1 MVFIDISP
9 YQSNRKQHMI
19 SHKLL
24 KEFNEQINHEIA
36 SSYLYLSMAAYAHS
50 MNLPGFA
57 HWLELQTKE
66 ENGHAMKL
74 YKFVNERGG
83 RVELLP
89 IAQPSSDFR
98 SPAHLFEEVLKHE
111 RYITAL
117 IGKLYESAVEEKDY
131 AAQVLLHWFIEEQVE
146 EEAAASEILETI
158 RMAGEKGHAL
168 IMMDRQLARR
178 GMN

>member
-1 MVFIDISP
+1 MLS
-9 YQSNRKQHMI
+9 Q
-19 SHKLL
+19 KLQQA
-24 KEFNEQINHEIA
+24 FNEQINHEMA

-57 HWLELQTKE
+57 HWLELQYKE
-66 ENGHAMKL
+66 EQGHAMKL

-83 RVELLP
+83 RVELLR
-89 IAQPSSDFR
+89 IDQPSSDFK

-111 RYITAL
+111 RKITGL
-117 IGKLYESAVEEKDY
+117 INRLYETAMEQKDY

-146 EEAAASEILETI
+146 EEAAANEILETI

>member
-1 MVFIDISP
+1 MLS
-9 YQSNRKQHMI
+9 Q
-19 SHKLL
+19 KLQQA
-24 KEFNEQINHEIA
+24 FNEQINHEMA
-36 SSYLYLSMAAYAHS
+36 SAYLYLSMAAYAHS

-57 HWLELQTKE
+57 HWLELQYKE
-66 ENGHAMKL
+66 EQGHAMKL

-83 RVELLP
+83 KVELLP
-89 IAQPSSDFR
+89 IAQPESDFK

-111 RYITAL
+111 RKITAL
-117 IGKLYESAVEEKDY
+117 INKLYEATVEQKDY
-131 AAQVLLHWFIEEQVE
+131 AAQVHLHWFIEEQVE

>member
-1 MVFIDISP
+1 MFS
-9 YQSNRKQHMI
+9 Q
-19 SHKLL
+19 KLQQA
-24 KEFNEQINHEIA
+24 FNEQINHELA
-36 SSYLYLSMAAYAHS
+36 SAYLYLSMAAYAHS

-57 HWLELQTKE
+57 HWLEFQYRE
-66 ENGHAMKL
+66 EQGHAMKL

-83 RVELLP
+83 KVELLA
-89 IAQPSSDFR
+89 IAQPASDFK

-111 RYITAL
+111 RKITAL
-117 IGKLYESAVEEKDY
+117 IGRLYETAVGEKDY
-131 AAQVLLHWFIEEQVE
+131 AAQVHLHWFIEEQVE